1 MVFSR
6 MQNEADLA
14 RENKELRAEISY
26 LKQELEQ
33 FKRLIFGT
41 KKERFIPSDPAQ
53 QQLFEQPVEEPL
65 TEEED
70 VSYRRKKGKNKGAA
84 KRLQLPAH
92 LPRQEEIINPEGV
105 DQQSE
110 QIGEKVSEVL
120 EYSPGKFYV
129 KKTIRPVYKQKDGAI
144 KVADLPAQVIP
155 SGNAG
160 ASLLAY
166 LMVSK
171 YMDHLPFYR
180 QVQIFKRDGVKIPE
194 STISGWFKRVCEL
207 MAPLY
212 EEMVKL
218 MDTVNYILADESP
231 MAVLSNQKPG
241 ATHKGYQWV
250 FYMPKTK
257 MVVFRY
263 SKSRGREVP
272 LEILK
277 NFKGCLQ
284 TDGYKGYDEIS
295 RRKDIIHIA
304 CMAHARRKFY
314 EIKDNYPEQA
324 GYALNIFHQLY
335 QLEKQAREEQLNAD
349 QIRLMREEQA
359 LPLLKELKG
368 WLVEQA
374 KEALPK
380 SGLGKAIN
388 YTLTQWE
395 RLVKYVE
402 NGEWMIDNNLVEN
415 KIRPLALGRKNY
427 LFAGSHQ
434 AAQQAAMMYSF
445 LGTCKANDI
454 DPLEW
459 FTTTLRKLPE
469 TKVNNLAQLLP
480 VKN

>member
-1 MVFSR
+1 
-6 MQNEADLA
+6 MQKEADLA

-26 LKQELEQ
+26 LKQELAQ
-33 FKRLIFGT
+33 FKRLIFGS
-41 KKERFIPSDPAQ
+41 KKERFIPSDPGQ
-53 QQLFEQPVEEPL
+53 QQLFEQQVEEPPK
-65 TEEED
+65 EKED
-70 VSYRRKKGKNKGAA
+70 ISYTRKKGKNKGAA

-92 LPRQEEIINPEGV
+92 LPRQEEIVNPEHINEH
-105 DQQSE
+105 SE
-110 QIGEKVSEVL
+110 KIGEKVSEVL
-120 EYSPGKFYV
+120 EYTPGKFYV
-129 KKTIRPVYKQKDGAI
+129 KKTIRPVYKQEDGNI
-144 KVADLPAQVIP
+144 KVAELPSQVIP

-180 QVQIFKRDGVKIPE
+180 QVKIFKRDGITIPE
-194 STISGWFKRVCEL
+194 STISGWFKKVCEL

-218 MDTVNYILADESP
+218 IDRTNYIQADESP
-231 MAVLSNQKPG
+231 VPVLCNQKPG

-250 FYMPKTK
+250 FLMPKTK

-277 NFKGCLQ
+277 NFQGCLQ
-284 TDGYKGYDEIS
+284 TDGYRGYDEIS
-295 RRKDIIHIA
+295 RRKDIIHIG

-314 EIKDNYPEQA
+314 DIKDNFPEQA
-324 GYALNIFHQLY
+324 GHALNMFQQLY
-335 QLEKQAREEQLNAD
+335 RLEKQAREEQLNTD
-349 QIRLMREEQA
+349 QIRLMREEKA
-359 LPLLKELKG
+359 LPLLKKLKD

-395 RLVKYVE
+395 KLIKYTE
-402 NGEWMIDNNLVEN
+402 NEEWMIDNNLVEN

-445 LGTCKANDI
+445 LGTCKINDI

-459 FTTTLRKLPE
+459 LTTTLRKIPE
-469 TKVNNLAQLLP
+469 TKVNKLAELLP